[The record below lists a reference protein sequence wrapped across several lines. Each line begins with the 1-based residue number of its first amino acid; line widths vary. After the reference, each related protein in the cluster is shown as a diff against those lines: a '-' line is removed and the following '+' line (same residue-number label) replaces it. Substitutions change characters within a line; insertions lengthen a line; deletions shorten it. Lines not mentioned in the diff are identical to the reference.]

1 MNRLE
6 RDSLHGLLSAVVDDS
21 ATAAQVAE
29 LARLL
34 AADPE
39 ARRFYVRYVDMH
51 AALAGG
57 QLPEFSRRAS
67 RLPWIAVVAT
77 LMAASLLGAWLVMSP
92 GQPEG
97 RRVVGEAQ
105 DSELGS
111 VTTAGYVATIV
122 SASSNS
128 IVNGDVVREGARL
141 AAGHCTVDAGAV
153 SVQFD
158 GGAEILFDGGSR
170 FTIQSRRA
178 IAIDRATFVFRG
190 DQTCESIEITTPHS
204 ALKNLG
210 TRYAVVVDADGEE
223 VHVAEGA
230 VRRTQAGRED
240 AAGRELIEAGA
251 GRRYTADAAEAESIP
266 LDRSLASRSL
276 DEAPTAHEPQTDP
289 KRSRALTV
297 DDFRHETGQIH
308 GLKSGS
314 GWAGEWESR
323 RGDLSVE
330 SPGLAGEGSSA
341 LVHDGTGKRT
351 SESGAAAHRRFNEA
365 IDLSEDGIWYLR
377 FLFRRGPAGAKNE
390 NRIMV
395 VLRSRGLTTQEEIDQ
410 NALIQVAIRKDA
422 SAILRLGDTLT
433 RASLPLAADQTYA
446 VVAKI
451 VAGRSKPDQVLVSLM
466 AADRLE
472 QSAEPTEW
480 TLVSE
485 NVTSDMRLEK
495 LSIEFVGGGRKAV
508 GDLRIGPTW
517 ASIAQ
522 PLDR

>member
-6 RDSLHGLLSAVVDDS
+6 RDSLHVLLSALVDDS
-21 ATAAQVAE
+21 ATEAQVTE
-29 LARLL
+29 LGRLL
-34 AADPE
+34 AADAE

-51 AALAGG
+51 ATLAGG

-97 RRVVGEAQ
+97 QRAVGEAQ
-105 DSELGS
+105 AAELGG
-111 VTTAGYVATIV
+111 VMAAGYVATIV
-122 SASSNS
+122 SASPNS

-141 AAGHCTVDAGAV
+141 AAGAYTVDDGAV

-210 TRYAVVVDADGEE
+210 TRYAVVVNANGEE

-240 AAGRELIEAGA
+240 AAGRELIEAGV
-251 GRRYTADAAEAESIP
+251 GRRYTADAAGAESIP

-276 DEAPTAHEPQTDP
+276 DDATAHDESPTSP
-289 KRSRALTV
+289 NRSRAATV
-297 DDFRHETGQIH
+297 DDFRHELSHIH

-314 GWAGEWESR
+314 GWVGPWESR
-323 RGDLSVE
+323 RGELAVE
-330 SPGLAGEGSSA
+330 SPGLSGEGSSA
-341 LVHDGTGKRT
+341 LVHDGTGKRS
-351 SESGAAAHRRFNEA
+351 SESAAAAHRRFDEA
-365 IDLSEDGIWYLR
+365 IDLSQDGIWYLR
-377 FLFRRGPAGAKNE
+377 FLFRRGPSRAKNE
-390 NRIMV
+390 NQIMV

-433 RASLPLAADQTYA
+433 RASLPLVPDQTYA

-466 AADRLE
+466 AADRLD

-480 TLVSE
+480 LLVSE